1 MKIKAKIEISGA
13 TASLVAIPLMQDNM
27 ANMKTV
33 IKERGAITYFEADKI
48 GSLIASVDD
57 YLMNAKVAQDVA
69 EMVVSPY
76 SNHKITQIFT
86 RKSKDQ
92 EV

>member
-13 TASLVAIPLMQDNM
+13 KADLVAIPLMQDNM

-33 IKERGAITYFEADKI
+33 VTENSAITYFEADKI

-57 YLMNAKVAQDVA
+57 YLMNAKVARDMV
-69 EMVVSPY
+69 EMVETESV
-76 SNHKITQIFT
+76 K
-86 RKSKDQ
+86 KKG
-92 EV
+92 